1 MAFVCCFNEIFQDFG
16 EGCRARR
23 RMTF

>member
-1 MAFVCCFNEIFQDFG
+1 MAFVFCFNEIFQDFG